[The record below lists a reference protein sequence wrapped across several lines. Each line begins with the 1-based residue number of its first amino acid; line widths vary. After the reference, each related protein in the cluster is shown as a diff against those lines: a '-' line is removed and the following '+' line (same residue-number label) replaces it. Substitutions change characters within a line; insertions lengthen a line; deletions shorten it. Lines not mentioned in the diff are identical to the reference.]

1 MFSERDLIE
10 RSVEDMSSEVKDLM
24 AESKRLREEYEAA
37 VQREEELRRESV
49 ETRPKDAETAEML
62 WQEAE
67 KLHEDGRE
75 MLRLSME
82 KKLRAAEVQHR
93 IDVHDQIESLDKSYE
108 DIWKKAVKAGRN

>member
-1 MFSERDLIE
+1 MFSEKDLVE
-10 RSVEDMSSEVKDLM
+10 RSVEDMSLEVQDLL
-24 AESKRLREEYEAA
+24 AESKRLHEEHEAA
-37 VQREEELRRESV
+37 LQKEEDLRRESV
-49 ETRPKDAETAEML
+49 ETRPKDAEMAEML

-67 KLHEDGRE
+67 KLREDGRE

-108 DIWKKAVKAGRN
+108 DVWKKAVKAGRS